1 MNLNGLKIGHAQ
13 DYNIKTGVT
22 VFLLDKP
29 SNCSYL
35 VCGSAPAL
43 RDVSTLDL
51 DTFVSKI
58 DALLFSGGSAYGLG
72 ATNGVMSWLEEHH
85 KGLDT
90 NYRLVPIVPTAA
102 IYDFNYGLAVEPN
115 ADMAYEACNNAIGN
129 NYKQGNIGAGTGAC
143 VGKTTSYESTNSG
156 IGMNQVEFDGIKI
169 VSVAVVNSIGDI
181 YKNGEIIAGAKDKN
195 NVFINMEESLFSKG
209 VSFNLEKNK
218 NTVLVAN
225 FISCEL
231 SNHELAMISKMS
243 VSGISRAIKPSMTMY
258 DGDVIFSISMGN
270 SIDNSIDLMKIGSA
284 CATNI
289 EIAIQNAVKE

>member
-1 MNLNGLKIGHAQ
+1 
-13 DYNIKTGVT
+13 
-22 VFLLDKP
+22 
-29 SNCSYL
+29 
-35 VCGSAPAL
+35 
-43 RDVSTLDL
+43 
-51 DTFVSKI
+51 
-58 DALLFSGGSAYGLG
+58 
-72 ATNGVMSWLEEHH
+72 
-85 KGLDT
+85 
-90 NYRLVPIVPTAA
+90 
-102 IYDFNYGLAVEPN
+102 
-115 ADMAYEACNNAIGN
+115 
-129 NYKQGNIGAGTGAC
+129 
-143 VGKTTSYESTNSG
+143 
-156 IGMNQVEFDGIKI
+156 
-169 VSVAVVNSIGDI
+169 
-181 YKNGEIIAGAKDKN
+181 
-195 NVFINMEESLFSKG
+195 MEESLFSKG